1 MHDVIHLSAFYNRGG
16 AAIAAERLHQGMLQ
30 LGVDSAYAVPS
41 APAEVPS
48 VISIDEM
55 YANAPLW
62 DRAMSRVRYRIIRE
76 QFKRYRPTLSHK
88 LELFSDDRM
97 KHPGRATPPN
107 LHAPIFNLHWIAG
120 FVDYRRFFS
129 TLGKG
134 QTVVWTLHDMG
145 PFTGGCHYALGCER
159 FEAACGACFQLGSK
173 DPSDLSARV
182 HARKAQA
189 FSTLAPS
196 DLHIVA
202 PSRWLADEARKSALF
217 GRFPISVIANGIDM
231 SVFAPRDRAQ
241 SRQEL
246 GLHGDATIVLFVS
259 DLVVNYR
266 KGFDLLEAAVARAD
280 LGPKVQTAAIGD
292 VGKSSVFGPGCVSLG
307 RFEDEGRLAAAY
319 SAADVLVLPSR
330 ADNLPNVAI
339 EAMACGLPV
348 IAFDVGG
355 IRDIVVDGE
364 TGFLV
369 PEADIDALAACLSR
383 TVSDS
388 TFLSAA
394 RTRCRT
400 VATRR
405 FDLPKQAQQY
415 LDLYET
421 LRDTPSDSRDRV
433 RQ

>member
-1 MHDVIHLSAFYNRGG
+1 MHDVIHLSAFYKRGG
-16 AAIAAERLHQGMLQ
+16 AAIAAERLHHGMRQ
-30 LGVDSAYAVPS
+30 LGVDSAIAVPT
-41 APAEVPS
+41 APAEVPDALS
-48 VISIDEM
+48 LQDS
-55 YANAPLW
+55 NAKPNLW
-62 DRAMSRVRYRIIRE
+62 GRVLARARRKVIRE

-88 LELFSDDRM
+88 LELFSDDRTE
-97 KHPGRATPPN
+97 HPRRATPPS
-107 LHAPIFNLHWIAG
+107 LQAPILNLHWIAG

-129 TLGKG
+129 TLGAG

-159 FEAACGACFQLGSK
+159 FEAECGACFQLGSEHPK
-173 DPSDLSARV
+173 DLSARV
-182 HARKAQA
+182 HARKSQA
-189 FSTLAPS
+189 FSNLAPS

-217 GRFPISVIANGIDM
+217 ARFPISVIANGIDM
-231 SVFAPRDRAQ
+231 SVFSPRDRAQ

-246 GLHGDATIVLFVS
+246 GLDGDATIVLFVS
-259 DLVVNYR
+259 DHVANYR

-292 VGKSSVFGPGCVSLG
+292 VAKSSVFGPGCVSLG
-307 RFEDEGRLAAAY
+307 RFKDEGRLAAAY

-394 RTRCRT
+394 RARCRS
-400 VATRR
+400 VATQR

-415 LDLYET
+415 LDLYKA
-421 LRDTPSDSRDRV
+421 LRDTPPDSGDRV
-433 RQ
+433 RE